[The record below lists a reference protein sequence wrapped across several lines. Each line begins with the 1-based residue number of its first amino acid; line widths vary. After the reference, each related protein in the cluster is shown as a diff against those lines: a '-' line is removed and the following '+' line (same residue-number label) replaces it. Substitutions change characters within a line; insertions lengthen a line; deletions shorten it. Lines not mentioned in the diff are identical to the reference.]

1 MGAKLVIQHYLD
13 KYQTMANT
21 LTDISFDGLPFLTA
35 KEAMY
40 NMKGRK
46 VSKSYYD
53 KNGKEAVRISYNY
66 IFGNHTYENII
77 YENVFLGLK
86 KSIHYLDWA
95 GEIAY
100 SKNLQPYFFDLQ
112 PVFNR
117 IDEKTVNITFSSQKQ
132 RQILKSERYSADD
145 YLQSQNP
152 TLYALLYSRYSSY
165 YDYYLKTGKKEALV
179 SAMIEENDPA
189 INAVFDNEVFG
200 YEPMTVKELIIMNL
214 Q

>member
-1 MGAKLVIQHYLD
+1 MGAKILLEFYLE
-13 KYQTMANT
+13 KFKTMANT
-21 LTDISFDGLPFLTA
+21 LTDISFDNLLFLTA
-35 KEAMY
+35 KEPQY

-53 KNGKEAVRISYNY
+53 EKGKEAVRISYNH
-66 IFGNHTYENII
+66 IFGNHTYESVV

-86 KSIHYLDWA
+86 KTIHYLDWA
-95 GEIAY
+95 GQIAY

-117 IDEKTVNITFSSQKQ
+117 IDENTVNITFSSQKQ
-132 RQILKSERYSADD
+132 REILKSERYSADD
-145 YLQSQNP
+145 YLQAQNP
-152 TLYALLYSRYSSY
+152 TLYALLYSRYSNH

-179 SAMIEENDPA
+179 TAMNAETDPN
-189 INAVFDNEVFG
+189 INAVFNNEVYG
-200 YEPMTVKELIIMNL
+200 YEPMTIKELIIMNL

>member
-1 MGAKLVIQHYLD
+1 MAKLVIQHYLE
-13 KYQTMANT
+13 KFKTIANT
-21 LTDISFDGLPFLTA
+21 LTDISFDTLPFFVA
-35 KEAMY
+35 KEPLY

-46 VSKSYYD
+46 ISKSYYD

-66 IFGNHTYENII
+66 IFGNHTYENVT

-86 KSIHYLDWA
+86 KTIHYLDWA
-95 GEIAY
+95 GQIAY
-100 SKNLQPYFFDLQ
+100 SKNLQPYYFDLQ

-117 IDEKTVNITFSSQKQ
+117 VDENTVNITFSSQKQ
-132 RQILKSERYSADD
+132 REILKSERYSADD
-145 YLQSQNP
+145 YLQAQNP
-152 TLYALLYSRYSSY
+152 TLYALLYSRYSGH

-179 SAMIEENDPA
+179 SAMNSETDPT
-189 INAVFDNEVFG
+189 INAVFDNEVYG

>member
-1 MGAKLVIQHYLD
+1 MVKLVIQHYLD
-13 KYQTMANT
+13 IYQTMANT
-21 LTDISFDGLPFLTA
+21 LTDISFDGLPFLIA
-35 KEAMY
+35 KEPLY

-46 VSKSYYD
+46 ISKSYYD
-53 KNGKEAVRISYNY
+53 KTGKEAVRISYNY
-66 IFGNHTYENII
+66 IFGNHTYENIL

-86 KSIHYLDWA
+86 KTIHYLDWT
-95 GEIAY
+95 GQIAY

-117 IDEKTVNITFSSQKQ
+117 VDETTVNITFSSQKQ
-132 RQILKSERYSADD
+132 RQILKSERYSSDD
-145 YLQSQNP
+145 YLQAQNP
-152 TLYALLYSRYSSY
+152 TLYALLYSRYSSH

-179 SAMIEENDPA
+179 SAMNAETDPG
-189 INAVFDNEVFG
+189 INTVFDNEVYG